1 MERLRA
7 GEPISWAGIRSIL
20 PQEWLAQWDRK
31 IVKDIERSRRL
42 MLWLAH
48 R

>member
-7 GEPISWAGIRSIL
+7 GEPISWTRIRSIL
-20 PQEWLAQWDRK
+20 PQESLAQWDRK

-42 MLWLAH
+42 MLWLPD